1 MPKINK
7 DSLKILPRTKIWIY
21 KFENKNTYF
30 CRFYVGLGHKN
41 YKSGKFEKTLKTK
54 NINDAITKANEF
66 YKEWFREHT
75 DTKQQVREH
84 DFDLDIAQPYINYKV
99 RKYKN
104 RTDIKNAD
112 QGVRD
117 KSKWQYMKPMFDE
130 VDYTDLELVEDIIN
144 NDLLSQLKDE
154 DKSGN
159 TINKYMSVLTQM
171 FKRAKDRGKVSF
183 IPDTPTQQVIN
194 TPRYPYEN
202 QELNFIN
209 ERCRELNIK
218 EIDDFHLHSKD
229 YYNLCRSAGFRP
241 GNEPLSLR
249 RKDCE
254 IISSP
259 NNPNDKKLKFTIYNT
274 KTEPYHYP
282 IANDWFLKHI
292 YSEINERH
300 KEYQNDHD
308 YLLFPHIKNRRTLQ
322 HKTGKLFT
330 SISKDLNLF
339 YHKGGTRPLYAIRH
353 TYATEQYKQ
362 GTIIDDIATL
372 MNTSPRMVLNVYLG
386 HTDQSLINLAN
397 RRGNN
402 FKVVK

>member
-54 NINDAITKANEF
+54 NINDAITKANEL

-171 FKRAKDRGKVSF
+171 FKRAKDRGKVNF

-209 ERCRELNIK
+209 ERCRELNNK

-229 YYNLCRSAGFRP
+229 YFNLLRSAGFRP

-259 NNPNDKKLKFTIYNT
+259 NNPDKEYLKYTIWGT
-274 KTEPYHYP
+274 KTKPIHNP
-282 IANDWFLKHI
+282 IANSWFLEHI
-292 YSEINERH
+292 YPEINERH
-300 KEYQNDHD
+300 KEYQNDSD

-322 HKTGKLFT
+322 HKTGKLFAR
-330 SISKDLNLF
+330 ISKDLKLF

>member
-54 NINDAITKANEF
+54 NINDAITKANEL

-171 FKRAKDRGKVSF
+171 FKRAKDRGTVNY

-194 TPRYPYEN
+194 TPREPYEN
-202 QELNFIN
+202 NELNLIN
-209 ERCRELNIK
+209 NRCKK
-218 EIDDFHLHSKD
+218 EYEKTKEMYFLECKD
-229 YYNLCRSAGFRP
+229 YYNLLRSAGFRP
-241 GNEPLSLR
+241 GLEPLNMKRSDYEFI
-249 RKDCE
+249 KDRD
-254 IISSP
+254 
-259 NNPNDKKLKFTIYNT
+259 NPETDILKFTVRNT
-274 KTEPYHYP
+274 KTKPIHYP
-282 IANDWFLKHI
+282 IANDFFTKHI
-292 YSEINERH
+292 FSEILNRH
-300 KEYQNDHD
+300 SDLKDDD
-308 YLLFPHIKNRRTLQ
+308 YLLFPFIKDRKTLKN
-322 HKTGKLFT
+322 KTGKTF
-330 SISKDLNLF
+330 SRFSKDLNL
-339 YHKGGTRPLYAIRH
+339 YYYKGGTRPLYSIRH
-353 TYATEQYKQ
+353 TYATEQWKK
-362 GTIIDDIATL
+362 GTVIEDISKL
-372 MNTSPRMVLNVYLG
+372 MNTSPRMIMSVYLG
-386 HTDQSLINLAN
+386 NSDEALIKLHK
-397 RRGNN
+397 RIPNN